1 VARILY
7 HYTDERGLAGILATG
22 TLLASTVAKNPRD
35 ARHGDG
41 KYLSDIEPG
50 TLTRA
55 QLSRLFL
62 GQPFQGRRFTRYVA
76 IDVDGLPVIEARRGV
91 LVIPG
96 DGPLDL
102 TGRIRG
108 HGDSSTAP
116 GRSGG

>member
-1 VARILY
+1 MARILY
-7 HYTDERGLAGILATG
+7 HYTNEKGLAGILATQ
-22 TLLASTVAKNPRD
+22 TLHASTVAKNPRD

-50 TLTRA
+50 TSTPA

-76 IDVDGLPVIEARRGV
+76 IDVEGLVVIEARHHV
-91 LVIPG
+91 FVILG
-96 DGPLDL
+96 EEPLDL
-102 TGRIRG
+102 AGRVRG

-116 GRSGG
+116 PPSGG